1 MNEEELEG
9 WAKEKAEVWV
19 GSLKNFLI
27 RNPYKVF
34 GYDTLTYVVKKAF
47 KQGYYKALEDINK
60 NE

>member
-9 WAKEKAEVWV
+9 WAKEKAEVWAERF
-19 GSLKNFLI
+19 KDFLR
-27 RNPYKVF
+27 RNPNKIF
-34 GYDTLTYVVKKAF
+34 GYDTLAYVIKKAF